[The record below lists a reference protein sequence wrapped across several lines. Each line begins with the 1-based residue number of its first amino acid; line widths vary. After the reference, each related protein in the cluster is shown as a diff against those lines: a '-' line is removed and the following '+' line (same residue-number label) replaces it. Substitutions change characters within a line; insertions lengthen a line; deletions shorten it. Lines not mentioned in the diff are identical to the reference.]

1 MTARDYLADALRE
14 QVPGVTYETAEDRMT
29 RSIQLRLSLKVDRSQ
44 LLSEEAVAH
53 HGGDFM
59 AATLR
64 TMIDDLRREVIH
76 AAGLQ
81 SVIDAEAAKVRAKC
95 LRAVERLQAA
105 EVATNEEA
113 AAFAGLDEGHT
124 HAALL
129 GKSAGIRAAA
139 LILADALGDEVTR

>member
-14 QVPGVTYETAEDRMT
+14 EVPGVTYETAEDRMT
-29 RSIQLRLSLKVDRSQ
+29 CSIQLRLSLKVHRSQ
-44 LLSEEAVAH
+44 VLSEEAMAH
-53 HGGDFM
+53 CGGDFL

-95 LRAVERLQAA
+95 QDLIDTLDELISTEGDEADRMPAEIAGYLRGKVSGLEIARRAA
-105 EVATNEEA
+105 ERIINGEATQ
-113 AAFAGLDEGHT
+113 
-124 HAALL
+124 
-129 GKSAGIRAAA
+129 
-139 LILADALGDEVTR
+139 